1 MTCTAYGL
9 AKEIRLLTAKGWLAT
24 SLVARAEAGLAWS
37 AFIRQLTDT
46 NGCCLFVHEVSARR
60 CDNCGISGSEEHR
73 PRIGMMSFYDERG
86 LLHFCDACAV

>member
-9 AKEIRLLTAKGWLAT
+9 AREIRLLTAKGWPAT
-24 SLVARAEAGLAWS
+24 SLVARAKARLAWS

-46 NGCCLFVHEVSARR
+46 SRSCLFVHQVSARR